1 MGCQCARSDLSDK
14 VMNAFWENLKI
25 RNKKIQ
31 EIVDMIR
38 TKKQSAR
45 DKIKPNKLLMLIE
58 DLIQGEN
65 FIEQTQQMFSNALE
79 YSRSEYKNEGLFFL
93 SLLLLGTGTA
103 DDFVKSFLS
112 VAMTQGGLKYYIE
125 ISPEENKNNIEKK
138 ELENFINYYINLVTL
153 FGVKDLAT
161 LTDNKDLFE
170 ENMNK
175 AYSKEAQSSYI
186 KENVM
191 KGYENEAK
199 VDIETFFKANYEKLK
214 GDSIIRTQ
222 LYNDF
227 INQATR

>member
-1 MGCQCARSDLSDK
+1 
-14 VMNAFWENLKI
+14 
-25 RNKKIQ
+25 
-31 EIVDMIR
+31 
-38 TKKQSAR
+38 
-45 DKIKPNKLLMLIE
+45 
-58 DLIQGEN
+58 
-65 FIEQTQQMFSNALE
+65 
-79 YSRSEYKNEGLFFL
+79 
-93 SLLLLGTGTA
+93 
-103 DDFVKSFLS
+103 
-112 VAMTQGGLKYYIE
+112 MTQGGLKYYIE
-125 ISPEENKNNIEKK
+125 MSPEENKNNIEKK

-161 LTDNKDLFE
+161 FTDNKDLFE

-214 GDSIIRTQ
+214 GDSIIRTK